1 MRRLY
6 ALAVAAT
13 ALLAAPLAG
22 EEGRARARDE
32 LTIGFTQYPST
43 LHPMI
48 DSMAAKSYVLAM
60 LRRPMTSWDASWALR
75 CEICVELP
83 TVENGLARP
92 VDRPDGTRGVAVT
105 LEIRPGLAWSD
116 GVPVTSADAAFA
128 IEVGRHPR
136 SGVAAQE
143 FHRRVERVE
152 IHDER
157 RFTLHVDRLTYQYND
172 FGDLHLLPAH
182 LERPIFEADP
192 GAYRQRTLFDAEPT
206 RPGLHFGPYRLAEV
220 VAGSH
225 LVLQPNPGWPGDRP
239 HFRRVTIRAIENTA
253 ALEANLLSGAIDYIA
268 GELGLSLDQALAFQ
282 KRHGARFDIA
292 FKPGLVYEHV
302 DLNLDNPLLRDR
314 RVRQALL
321 AAIDREAVSR
331 QLFEGRQPV
340 AHSFVNPLDRVADPG
355 VQRHGYDPAREQA
368 LLEEAGFR
376 PGADGIRAD
385 AAGRRLSLELGTTAG
400 NRSREAVQQ
409 VLQNQWRR
417 VGVEVRIRNEPPRV
431 FFGETMRRRAF
442 PAMAMYAWISSPEG
456 GPRNQLHSA
465 SIPTS
470 ANNFAGQ
477 NYPGLAD
484 AELDGLVDALEVE
497 LDFERRKALWARI
510 QAIYARELPALPLFF
525 RADAFIVP
533 RWLAGIEP
541 TGHQHP
547 SSLRIEHWR
556 PRP

>member
-6 ALAVAAT
+6 ALAIAAT

-22 EEGRARARDE
+22 EDGRARARDE
-32 LTIGFTQYPST
+32 LSIGFTQYPST

-60 LRRPMTSWDASWALR
+60 MRRPMTSWDASWALR
-75 CEICVELP
+75 CEVCVELP

-116 GVPVTSADAAFA
+116 GVPVTSTDAAFA

-355 VQRHGYDPAREQA
+355 VQRHGFDPARAQA

-376 PGADGIRAD
+376 PGADGIRVD